1 MQNEMRLELKKLLE
15 GSLEVDPGAAVML
28 ELMST
33 YFHAFPSPCACIL
46 VSVCDFCL
54 YICNKG

>member
-15 GSLEVDPGAAVML
+15 GSLEVDPGTAVML

-33 YFHAFPSPCACIL
+33 NFPVRVWFL
-46 VSVCDFCL
+46 SVYL
-54 YICNKG
+54 Q

>member
-1 MQNEMRLELKKLLE
+1 MRLELKKLLE